1 MRLRAAPLLLA
12 LIHRS
17 AWKEKSA
24 KFAFHNFLEHRLYR
38 VLGRWSEPAH
48 VTKKAGATTHTP
60 ALMIRSLWL
69 SATQSRSLFSRSS
82 SCAPPLAIDHPL
94 AGVGSF
100 YGGVNHAYVEARAA
114 YGPVEG
120 VAVVDVEHVVAGAT
134 VGRVVVVGVVLGPQV
149 IVAVLSVDVVCH
161 PVAEL
166 LEDYL
171 VALRWR
177 RRGCYRTGSLP

>member
-1 MRLRAAPLLLA
+1 MGAAYTTANTDTSSSFAPLA
-12 LIHRS
+12 NDHLI
-17 AWKEKSA
+17 
-24 KFAFHNFLEHRLYR
+24 
-38 VLGRWSEPAH
+38 
-48 VTKKAGATTHTP
+48 
-60 ALMIRSLWL
+60 
-69 SATQSRSLFSRSS
+69 
-82 SCAPPLAIDHPL
+82 

-100 YGGVNHAYVEARAA
+100 YGGVNHASVEARPA
-114 YGPVEG
+114 YGPIKG

-161 PVAEL
+161 HVAEL